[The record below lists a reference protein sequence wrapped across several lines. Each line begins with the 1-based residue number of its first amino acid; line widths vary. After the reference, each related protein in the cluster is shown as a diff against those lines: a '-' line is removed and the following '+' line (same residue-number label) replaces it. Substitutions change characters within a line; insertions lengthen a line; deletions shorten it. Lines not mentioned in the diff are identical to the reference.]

1 MIGLFLVAVLQNVDV
16 ILVKRTIGGDAAGAY
31 AAAAVAAK
39 AVVWVAIGVG
49 LYLLPEATR
58 KAGAGEDPRPVLLRA
73 LGVVAVVAVPMLIVY
88 AVAPALVLR
97 LAFGEETVPAAG
109 ALLVLGIAMTLL
121 AAGYLCVQY
130 MLALREIRFL
140 FALGVAAVAEIAVLS
155 GTGLSSI
162 VGFATVVLALQA
174 VAALAVLG
182 ARARPPAVLGDRG
195 RRGVSE
201 GNAGPGGRVP
211 LRVFA
216 QGAKPGRPRAG
227 SPAPRRSACARAR
240 PPPGPGRSSRSAPS
254 AGAPRSCWRAPRRTA
269 RASSRSTRTRARTAA
284 RRRSRP
290 TARAATPTTTPSGRT
305 SPRRAWPSGC
315 ATCAS

>member
-1 MIGLFLVAVLQNVDV
+1 VIGLFLVAVLQNVDV
-16 ILVKRTIGGDAAGAY
+16 ILVKRTIGGEQAGAY

-88 AVAPALVLR
+88 AVAPKLLLR
-97 LAFGEETVPAAG
+97 LAFGAETVPASG
-109 ALLVLGIAMTLL
+109 ALFVLGVAMTLL

-140 FALGVAAVAEIAVLS
+140 IALGIAAVAEVAVLT

-174 VAALAVLG
+174 TAALAVL
-182 ARARPPAVLGDRG
+182 AL
-195 RRGVSE
+195 
-201 GNAGPGGRVP
+201 
-211 LRVFA
+211 VFA
-216 QGAKPGRPRAG
+216 RRPT
-227 SPAPRRSACARAR
+227 SA
-240 PPPGPGRSSRSAPS
+240 
-254 AGAPRSCWRAPRRTA
+254 
-269 RASSRSTRTRARTAA
+269 TAA
-284 RRRSRP
+284 AP
-290 TARAATPTTTPSGRT
+290 T
-305 SPRRAWPSGC
+305 
-315 ATCAS
+315 